1 MTVRTG
7 ITRRDFLKIAATA
20 LGGAALACG
29 KSQDIIKITAT
40 SGFSGQ
46 SPVPEAPSA
55 PNDEIVVEPTEVIT
69 GPRTRMITV
78 NDFIPEQTNY
88 IDTLVVVANF
98 EDRRDNPF
106 DLTPYWDRIFGTEDP
121 IRQLNA
127 YYKENFYHQ
136 LQLRPVEI
144 GPKRYVDIELPGT
157 PQDYSFGWL
166 IGVEDENIDA
176 VDLEEAQRLVL
187 EILMRV
193 VQAHPEIDYQDVFL
207 FMILNAAGAEYG
219 RGAAGALPTGGVD
232 PTYDIF
238 VGNLASQDADKFSNP
253 EYFRILDDGRVIGT
267 VRHIGYTFDDYFND
281 RGDTAY
287 NDQFIM
293 GVGLFGKDAPLSCAS
308 HDILHGL
315 RRKSA
320 YATPPEGRI
329 RAINCL
335 YNLPLQSQQI
345 VGTDEHGRFDRSIN
359 CSPYIG
365 WWDPMGDHLHPTTPR
380 EFFCSHPHGMSSFT
394 KIRMGMIP
402 DRCIAI
408 VEADEAT
415 VDLNSLSN
423 LALPPPG
430 DQAEAMV
437 VKVPMMPGVPGAEHI
452 YLQLE
457 YRRRVEGEHP
467 DNFTITPDYVFGDPT
482 FDPGYN
488 PANPEASVYINPPM
502 QFVSKEGVLV
512 YLVNEKMNEIPVMPY
527 NPDEWY
533 AFKLVL
539 LNPTGHEKRDDLT
552 QVALAAGEQMLVDFN
567 TLYAHTSAS
576 VQITVSVT
584 DLSPQYARVQITRN
598 IQR

>member
-29 KSQDIIKITAT
+29 KSQDIIKITAI